1 MTHPRV
7 RPALL
12 FSAALLLAC
21 APFAPAQVAPAQAEP
36 ADKKPANLNDEVLQL
51 SVFEVTSKRD
61 SAYVADKSVSTTGFA
76 ADLSKIPLAINVVT
90 AQFLEDTGGMGFN
103 GAAAYQA
110 AFTTDQGGMDNG
122 SRNSAGIDPTVGAV
136 TGGEPLRTRIRG
148 QPINVSQ
155 RNGLPFKFGFGT
167 ENVDR
172 VEVARGPMSVF
183 IGGSTLGGVMNLVTQ
198 KPAFDA
204 AYKFGV
210 KVDSNESYMVRA
222 DLTGPII
229 DQKLAYRIIAQYS
242 DDNTW
247 RDLSESTTTF
257 INPQLTWRPFRKL
270 TTRLEYVHRELEGNM
285 VSNSM
290 QSTQAYQDDY
300 DAPSQAL
307 LDLGKNRT
315 GALAGIPYT
324 VAEYR
329 TRIGRTFGNWRLDKF
344 TVDGRWRSLGEGE
357 SFTAGDWASGYDANH
372 FGAYDPFSTK
382 YDLIESETN
391 LQVADWLEIR
401 VLGRWANQHSYTTF
415 FSNALRRYP
424 DGSTPLLSAT
434 TTATKREET
443 PLTGKLEAV
452 FNKEFLKVNHKLLA
466 GYEASYLQAWSV
478 NPTFNFASLAAVNAS
493 PNVAGSPA
501 SLTGA
506 NILNYFDPRVHTVPN
521 YASVLT
527 WADETL
533 APGVTAQ
540 SYSRTF
546 PEAGYAAYSGSFWQD
561 RITAFAGYRNTVIQQ
576 SSYNLDRDRNKVT
589 RFLNT
594 VPTSTQSHTLGLVFE
609 PVPGLHFYAS
619 QNIGTEAVPA
629 GSLINA
635 ASGFTSLVTA
645 EERAEN
651 PVPDLEGTGREA
663 GIKIELFDRKFI
675 GRVGVFELSRRN
687 TVIID
692 NERTANDPRNVGTA
706 VDPNPATQNLAQT
719 AKVQWNRTID
729 GNKSA
734 GVEVGF
740 TWMPNRNY
748 TLVVEASHLWTNEL
762 TLSKPL
768 AGTAPTAGAA
778 IDYAIL
784 NGRPLDNTPDD
795 TLRIWQKYSF
805 LEGTLKD
812 GWLGFGIRAQTD
824 LMPLASNSSWGTV
837 LPGWT
842 VFDAAAGY
850 RVQLGARAVDL
861 QLNVENLTD
870 KLYSAGGRT
879 WSNPR
884 TFTLSATTRF

>member
-1 MTHPRV
+1 MKNLRHR
-7 RPALL
+7 
-12 FSAALLLAC
+12 LLALSLFLS
-21 APFAPAQVAPAQAEP
+21 AGLLPAAAQVAASASVTMPKDDE
-36 ADKKPANLNDEVLQL
+36 EVLQL
-51 SVFEVTSKRD
+51 STFEVRSKKD
-61 SAYVADKSVSTTGFA
+61 SAYVADKSVATTGFA
-76 ADLSKIPLAINVVT
+76 ADLAKIPLAINVVT
-90 AQFLEDTGGMGFN
+90 AQFLEDTGGIGFN
-103 GAAAYQA
+103 GVANYQA

-122 SRNSAGIDPTVGAV
+122 SRNSAGIDPSVGAV

-148 QPINVSQ
+148 QPINISQ
-155 RNGLPFKFGFGT
+155 RNGLPMKFGFGT
-167 ENVDR
+167 ESVDR

-183 IGGSTLGGVMNLVTQ
+183 IGGSTLGGVMNLVTE
-198 KPAFDA
+198 KPAFDPSV
-204 AYKFGV
+204 KVGV
-210 KVDSNESYMVRA
+210 KVDSNDSYQVRVDA
-222 DLTGPII
+222 TGPLIK
-229 DQKLAYRIIAQYS
+229 DKLAYRVIALKS

-247 RDLSESTTTF
+247 RDFSNSTTLF
-257 INPQLTWRPFRKL
+257 INPQLTWRPFRTL
-270 TTRLEYVHRELEGNM
+270 TTRLEYAHRELTGNM

-290 QSTQAYQDDY
+290 QSTQAYQNDY
-300 DAPSQAL
+300 DNPSQAL
-307 LDLGKNRT
+307 LDLGKART

-329 TRIGRTFGNWRLDKF
+329 TRIARTFANWRLDKF

-357 SFTAGDWASGYDANH
+357 SFTAGDWSGGYDANH
-372 FGAYDPFSTK
+372 FGEHDAFSTK
-382 YDLIESETN
+382 YDLFESETN
-391 LQVADWLEIR
+391 LMVSDWLEIR
-401 VLGRWANQHSYTTF
+401 VLGRWADQSSYTTF

-434 TTATKREET
+434 TTATKRQEI
-443 PLTGKLEAV
+443 PLNGKIEAV
-452 FNKEFLKVNHKLLA
+452 FTKEFFKIKHKLLG
-466 GYEASYLQAWSV
+466 GYEAAYNQAWSV
-478 NPTFNFASLAAVNAS
+478 NPTFNFGALPAVTAS

-501 SLTGA
+501 SLTGT
-506 NILNYFDPRVHTVPN
+506 NIVNYFDPRVHTVPD
-521 YASVLT
+521 YQALLT

-533 APGVTAQ
+533 APGLNAQ

-561 RITAFAGYRNTVIQQ
+561 RLTAFAGYRNSVIQQ
-576 SSYNLDRDRNKVT
+576 GSWTLDRNRVHLTK
-589 RFLNT
+589 FLNT
-594 VPTSTQSHTLGLVFE
+594 AKTSTQSHTLGLVFE
-609 PVPGLHFYAS
+609 PVSGFNLYVS

-635 ASGFTSLVTA
+635 IGAFTSLVTA
-645 EERAEN
+645 EERAAN

-663 GIKIELFDRKFI
+663 GLKVELFDRKLI
-675 GRVGVFELSRRN
+675 GRIGVFDLSRRN

-729 GNKSA
+729 GNRSS

-748 TLVVEASHLWTNEL
+748 TMTFEASHLWTNEL

-768 AGTAPTAGAA
+768 DGTAPTAAA
-778 IDYAIL
+778 MIDYGIL

-795 TLRIWQKYSF
+795 TLRIWQKYTF
-805 LEGTLKD
+805 TEGALKS
-812 GWLGFGIRAQTD
+812 GWIGFGIRAQTD

-842 VFDAAAGY
+842 VFDAAFGY
-850 RVQLGARAVDL
+850 RAQVLSRAVDL

-884 TFTLSATTRF
+884 TFTFSASTRF